1 MSLDTQAVKD
11 NRSLEYCFN
20 NSTLWDIEVLVG
32 GRKIFANKAVLSAR
46 SSVFR
51 ELLDP
56 QLAQKVKAE
65 QLSANNT
72 NTNKNGP
79 LHFDNVNLRWFSLN
93 NSSEVMRSA
102 KDFLK
107 LTDNGFVL
115 EISDFSYEVI
125 YSLVGS
131 NLETVYNVTYINH
144 YCSCISC
151 TPIDWTCLA

>member
-1 MSLDTQAVKD
+1 M
-11 NRSLEYCFN
+11 
-20 NSTLWDIEVLVG
+20 LVG

-65 QLSANNT
+65 QLNANNT

-131 NLETVYNVTYINH
+131 NQ
-144 YCSCISC
+144 
-151 TPIDWTCLA
+151 